1 MLHSIN
7 ATNEFLEKPSKYD
20 AQRLKTEIQDQLLVS
35 YLSQI
40 FQRPGRL
47 VAPNPYQED
56 AENCLLY
63 VYPQFL

>member
-7 ATNEFLEKPSKYD
+7 TTKEFLAKPSNYG
-20 AQRLKTEIQDQLLVS
+20 AQRFTTKIQDQLLVS

-40 FQRPGRL
+40 FLRPGRL

-56 AENCLLY
+56 AENCLHY
-63 VYPQFL
+63 VYPLFL